1 MGPHLSLQG
10 EVRVQ
15 SEDPKTLQMQAGSLI
30 QDIQVSLKRLERRDW
45 WLWWG
50 AIVVMLLLTL
60 AVVALAVPT
69 FLREQDS
76 FFQFNMNQAVRGLVA
91 LVLLFNV
98 YTVYQQILIKRLRG
112 QLAVQ
117 MQTMLELHSRA
128 EEFHKLSVL
137 DPLTGLYNRRFA
149 DQRLA
154 EEVARSQR
162 HGHPLSVMV
171 MDLNRFKQINDQFG
185 HIAGDTVLKC
195 FAERLK
201 KAVRYSDLPVRSGG
215 DEFLVI
221 LTDCRVDQVQ
231 SLLARLQGIEV
242 ELKDRKIPVKF
253 AAGWTGYQESD
264 TVEDMIQR
272 ADQALYDQKRE
283 GRKSEAPVPVTT

>member
-1 MGPHLSLQG
+1 
-10 EVRVQ
+10 
-15 SEDPKTLQMQAGSLI
+15 MQAGSLMLEI
-30 QDIQVSLKRLERRDW
+30 QTTLKNLERRDW

-50 AIVVMLLLTL
+50 AVVVMLLLTL

-69 FLREQDS
+69 LFRDQDS

-98 YTVYQQILIKRLRG
+98 YTIYQQILIKRLRR
-112 QLAVQ
+112 QIAMQ
-117 MQTMLELHSRA
+117 MDTMIALNTRA
-128 EEFHKLSVL
+128 EEFHKLSVM

-171 MDLNRFKQINDQFG
+171 IDLNRFKQINDQFG
-185 HIAGDTVLKC
+185 HIAGDTVLKS
-195 FAERLK
+195 FADRLR

-215 DEFLVI
+215 DEFMVS
-221 LTDCRVDQVQ
+221 LTDCRVEQAQV
-231 SLLARLQGIEV
+231 LLSRLQGIQV
-242 ELKDRKIPVKF
+242 DLKDRKIPVTF
-253 AAGWTGYQESD
+253 SAGWTGYQEGDS
-264 TVEDMIQR
+264 VEEMVHR
-272 ADQALYDQKRE
+272 ADLALYEQKRA
-283 GRKSEAPVPVTT
+283 GRRAEAPVPVTT